1 MYRVEVVVVVGP
13 RLLDTSQ
20 PWSSSCGRNGRGWS
34 SPPIGRCGPPCRGD
48 GGRSR
53 QPLPRPPPRTRRLR
67 YGGWRGGGGARR
79 EGTPRRDSR
88 PPPRPLPSCYG
99 LVGEGAT
106 KRTPPPLVCWHC
118 TCGRFQR
125 GVSAERRN
133 THPIDVDRFNEASC
147 RVPHLASSRW
157 AILFPRA

>member
-48 GGRSR
+48 GGWSR

-67 YGGWRGGGGARR
+67 YGGWRGAGGARR
-79 EGTPRRDSR
+79 GETPRGDSR
-88 PPPRPLPSCYG
+88 PPPRPLPSRYG
-99 LVGEGAT
+99 HVGEGAT
-106 KRTPPPLVCWHC
+106 KRTPPPPSVLALYARPIP
-118 TCGRFQR
+118 TR
-125 GVSAERRN
+125 GERRSTFPPSN
-133 THPIDVDRFNEASC
+133 IDLFDEASR
-147 RVPHLASSRW
+147 RVSHHPSLRR
-157 AILFPRA
+157 AILFRA